1 MLNRFTGRRSQTTPR
16 LPYSKYTLK
25 KYKKIVFIMLTLS
38 SSSFADNKKAPTED
52 IEKLETMTIEG
63 QSIMD
68 SFDTTKSISTI
79 NREGME
85 RRQSSNVQEV
95 LQDIPGVSIEGG
107 PRTGGMKISIRGF
120 DNNEDILIKIDG
132 ATQNFEKYRY
142 GNGLSIDP
150 ELLKRVEVSRGAASI
165 THGSGAL
172 GGVIEME
179 TIDARDLLDAGEKI
193 GLRAKYG
200 HKFNNDSDQLTVT
213 AMASPTSFMDILV
226 SGVKRDTN
234 NFKIPDGTRYPD
246 SEETQLS
253 GLAKM
258 EFYND
263 YLESSF
269 AYRFSNESG
278 LEPFDATGGGPGV
291 GKTVQRTS
299 KEKSYTFNSRFQPET
314 EWLDIKA
321 SVGFTDKSI
330 KDGDSEISGRTASG
344 GNGTDI
350 FQYDI
355 WTAELRNQS
364 TFDLFGSRN
373 ILTVGAQF
381 NHEARDSIRLNI
393 LGKNS
398 NPNQPP
404 GTKESYGVF
413 LEHKL
418 FIGDFTLGAGVR
430 GDYYQISAGEDVAN
444 ILQAQNREDKID
456 FYQVKPSFSLNYNV
470 LGGPFTLFYSYFEAF
485 RAPLIDEY
493 FATSITRC
501 NTFSMF
507 KPFLTSQAWED
518 SGEDPRKYGE
528 GAAAA
533 RLDPFYFTNAACSDL
548 YEPEQSQNHE
558 VGISFTYDGIFDE
571 SDRFTS
577 KLTYFHTQVDNI
589 LESIYQNTATDKIS
603 QPGVEVHKGFEL
615 ELRYDSD
622 TYFGNL
628 SLSTLDGYRSLNY
641 FENNSNPVISKL
653 TTDADRGKQDL
664 VDSPADKLVFTFGRK
679 FSQYNLDIGY
689 RLEAFN
695 ERFVTTGNK
704 PGCSGGIFVVPSCN
718 LVGMQKGYVL
728 HDLFVTWKPWRRTEL
743 RLSLDN
749 FTNEKYS
756 IPGFGGGEGVTAQGR
771 DIRLS
776 FAQQF

>member
-1 MLNRFTGRRSQTTPR
+1 MASPT
-16 LPYSKYTLK
+16 
-25 KYKKIVFIMLTLS
+25 
-38 SSSFADNKKAPTED
+38 SFADQADKEPARLKKRETAIDNKED
-52 IEKLETMTIEG
+52 RKSSAEEPKKLEIMTIEG

-68 SFDTTKSISTI
+68 SFDITESVTTI

-85 RRQSSNVQEV
+85 RRQSSNVMEV

-107 PRTGGMKISIRGF
+107 PRTGGMKINIRGF

-132 ATQNFEKYRY
+132 AAQNFEKYRY

-150 ELLKRVEVSRGAASI
+150 ELLKRVEVSRGAATI
-165 THGSGAL
+165 TRGSGAL
-172 GGVIEME
+172 GGIIEME
-179 TIDARDLLDAGEKI
+179 TIDARDLLDPGEKI
-193 GLRAKYG
+193 GVRAKYG
-200 HKFNNDSDQLTVT
+200 HKFNNDSDQLTIT
-213 AMASPTSFMDILV
+213 AMASPTDFMDILV
-226 SGVKRDTN
+226 SGVKRDAG
-234 NFKIPDGTRYPD
+234 NFKTPDGTRYPD

-291 GKTVQRTS
+291 GNTVHRTS
-299 KEKSYTFNSRFQPET
+299 KEKSYTFNSRFQPKT
-314 EWLDIKA
+314 DWLDVKA

-330 KDGDSEISGRTASG
+330 KDGESSIA

-364 TFDLFGSRN
+364 AFDLFGSRN
-373 ILTVGAQF
+373 ILTLGAQF
-381 NHEARDSIRLNI
+381 NQETRDSIRINF
-393 LGKNS
+393 LGTGS
-398 NPNQPP
+398 NPAQPP

-418 FIGDFTLGAGVR
+418 YIGNFTLGAGVR
-430 GDYYQISAGEDVAN
+430 GDYYQIGAGGKSVQ
-444 ILQAQNREDKID
+444 ILQEQNRKTSID
-456 FYQVKPSFSLNYNV
+456 FYQVKPAFSLNYNV

-493 FATSITRC
+493 FANTVTRC
-501 NTFSMF
+501 KNFSMF
-507 KPFLTSQAWED
+507 KPILTRKAWLA
-518 SGEDPRKYGE
+518 SGGSPRTYR
-528 GAAAA
+528 AA
-533 RLDPFYFTNAACSDL
+533 REASRQNPFSQEKAICGDL

-558 VGISFTYDGIFDE
+558 VGISFAYDGIFDE

-577 KLTYFHTQVDNI
+577 KLTYFYTQVDNI
-589 LESIYQNTATDKIS
+589 LESIYQDTVTGKIS
-603 QPGVEVHKGFEL
+603 QPGVEVHNGFEL

-641 FENNSNPVISKL
+641 FKNNSNPDIANV
-653 TTDADRGKQDL
+653 TTEADQGKEDL
-664 VDSPADKLVFTFGRK
+664 VDSPADKLVFTIGRK
-679 FSQYNLDIGY
+679 FNQYNLNIGY
-689 RLEAFN
+689 RLKAFN
-695 ERFVTTGNK
+695 ERLVTTGTK
-704 PGCSGGIFVVPSCN
+704 TGCSGGIFVVPSCN
-718 LVGMQKGYVL
+718 EVGMQKGYIL

-749 FTNEKYS
+749 FTNEEYS